1 MYNICDIKR
10 YIRYLKKLCHLFLYV
25 VFGRRELDLTLDF
38 YYLRI
43 QAIKFVSQL
52 FNRRPY
58 RKKFTVK
65 IFLSLLL
72 YK

>member
-1 MYNICDIKR
+1 MYNICYIKR

-25 VFGRRELDLTLDF
+25 VFGRRELDLTLDL

-58 RKKFTVK
+58 KKKSTVK
-65 IFLSLLL
+65 IFLPLLL
-72 YK
+72 